1 MSPTGNCEACWHL
14 WSVHGPDGCTG
25 KVYPSYSLT
34 GEPCTCEHTGA
45 AVVTGTCTGC
55 DGTGMVWVETCTCG
69 SGMDFPHER
78 YCGAEQCP
86 NGCPFNPPS
95 LLAAKNGDDDR

>member
-1 MSPTGNCEACWHL
+1 M
-14 WSVHGPDGCTG
+14 
-25 KVYPSYSLT
+25 
-34 GEPCTCEHTGA
+34 TGA
-45 AVVTGTCTGC
+45 CAEC

-69 SGMDFPHER
+69 SGREFPHER

-95 LLAAKNGDDDR
+95 LLAANDGDPR